1 MQSGIFAIIAS
12 SPGCKLFMESIQ
24 CKQVRAHIL
33 FSLTALGLDHADIQL
48 LRDLFLS
55 LQTLKEGFQL
65 QSVQWFKA
73 AWPLA
78 KAELRV
84 QWVNMLPLSPALT
97 PTWPRRCKV
106 ISDMKADRSPEQ
118 RHGRVP
124 LSLCRNMEECEQQR
138 PLVILTQADISLMP
152 CFWGCREGC
161 LSSQTL
167 RLRLK
172 NCRALLQWEA
182 WIAPLPSAI
191 WSWSFLFLLSDQCR
205 LVDLTADG
213 QRGYSSFCV
222 SRIKPMRENNV
233 C

>member
-1 MQSGIFAIIAS
+1 
-12 SPGCKLFMESIQ
+12 
-24 CKQVRAHIL
+24 
-33 FSLTALGLDHADIQL
+33 
-48 LRDLFLS
+48 
-55 LQTLKEGFQL
+55 
-65 QSVQWFKA
+65 
-73 AWPLA
+73 
-78 KAELRV
+78 
-84 QWVNMLPLSPALT
+84 MLPLSPALT

-167 RLRLK
+167 RLHLK

-191 WSWSFLFLLSDQCR
+191 WSWSFFFFSVISVGWWTSLQMAREVIAASVFQELNPWGKTMSASILGRLSCLPVKQAFKDTDFRHCR
-205 LVDLTADG
+205 SDNWTTHYIFFVL
-213 QRGYSSFCV
+213 
-222 SRIKPMRENNV
+222 
-233 C
+233 